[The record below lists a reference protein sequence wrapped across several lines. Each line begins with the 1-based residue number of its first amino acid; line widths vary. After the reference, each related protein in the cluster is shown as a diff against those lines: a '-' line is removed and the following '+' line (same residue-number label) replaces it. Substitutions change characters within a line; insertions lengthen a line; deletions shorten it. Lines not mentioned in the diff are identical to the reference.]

1 MINLFLLFSLL
12 IGLFAMIG
20 YLRGW
25 QKEVITLSGM
35 VAAMAL
41 LQMFAFDIVGFLGFI
56 PQEGSTPEQLQDV
69 RRAQIYLQAG
79 FLIIVAFFSYQV
91 VARLALQAAAGRL
104 GDRLRTG
111 LERRIIGLI
120 VGIMNG
126 YVVIGGLWGFF
137 EYLPVPDGYEQ
148 MPAGVPYP
156 FSPEII
162 LRPVVET
169 AAFAV
174 TQYLPQGILSPTL
187 WLILFFITF
196 FIVIIALI

>member
-12 IGLFAMIG
+12 MGLFAMIG

-25 QKEVITLSGM
+25 QKEVITLSGL

-41 LQMFAFDIVGFLGFI
+41 LEMFAFDIVNLLGFV
-56 PQEGSTPEQLQDV
+56 PREGATPEQLQEV
-69 RRAQIYLQAG
+69 RRAQIFLQAG
-79 FLIIVAFFSYQV
+79 FLILVAFFSYQV

-111 LERRIIGLI
+111 FERRIIGLI
-120 VGIMNG
+120 VGVING
-126 YVVIGGLWGFF
+126 YVVVGGLWGFL
-137 EYLPVPDGYEQ
+137 EYSPVPEGYEQ
-148 MPAGVPYP
+148 IPAGIPYP

-162 LRPVVET
+162 LRPVAET
-169 AAFAV
+169 AAFTF

-187 WLILFFITF
+187 WLILFFVAF
-196 FIVIIALI
+196 FIVIVALI

>member
-12 IGLFAMIG
+12 MGLFAMIG

-25 QKEVITLSGM
+25 QKEVITLSGL

-41 LQMFAFDIVGFLGFI
+41 LQMFAFDIVSFLGFI

-91 VARLALQAAAGRL
+91 VARLALQAAGGRL
-104 GDRLRTG
+104 GDRLRSG
-111 LERRIIGLI
+111 LERRIVGLI

-126 YVVIGGLWGFF
+126 YVVIGGLWGFL
-137 EYLPVPDGYEQ
+137 EYLPIPAGYEQ
-148 MPAGVPYP
+148 IPAGVPYP

-162 LRPVVET
+162 LRPVAET
-169 AAFAV
+169 AAF
-174 TQYLPQGILSPTL
+174 TFTHYLPQGVLSPTL
-187 WLILFFITF
+187 WLILFFVTF
-196 FIVIIALI
+196 FIVIIALV

>member
-12 IGLFAMIG
+12 LGLFAMIG

-25 QKEVITLSGM
+25 QKEVITLSGL

-69 RRAQIYLQAG
+69 RQAQIYLQTG
-79 FLIIVAFFSYQV
+79 FLVIVAFFSYQV
-91 VARLALQAAAGRL
+91 VARLALRAAAGRL

-120 VGIMNG
+120 VGIING
-126 YVVIGGLWGFF
+126 YVVIGGLWGFL
-137 EYLPVPDGYEQ
+137 EYLPVPNGYEQ
-148 MPAGVPYP
+148 IPAGVPYP

-162 LRPVVET
+162 LRPVAET
-169 AAFAV
+169 AAFAA

-187 WLILFFITF
+187 WLILFFVTF